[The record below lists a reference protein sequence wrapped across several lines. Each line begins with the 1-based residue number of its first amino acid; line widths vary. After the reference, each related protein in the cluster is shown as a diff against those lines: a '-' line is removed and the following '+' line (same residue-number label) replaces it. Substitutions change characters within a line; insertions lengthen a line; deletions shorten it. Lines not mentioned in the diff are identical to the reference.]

1 MHCVWRS
8 ICIPECVR
16 LNQSSFVYLTLKKT
30 CGHQT
35 TIYINPPNPPHCSI
49 FVAHLTSGWKSLIDL
64 RFHASTSTVSPLDC
78 TLVHTW
84 PHPGTSTWRWH
95 LVSGGCGTCVWH
107 LLVELACGTCLW
119 YLLVCQNCGTWH
131 HHHLVVAPGRG
142 PLLNWRSSW
151 CLQLPPGTKLPP
163 DRRSTPRWWSR
174 TPLTPPI
181 NSSDLISR

>member
-1 MHCVWRS
+1 MDTKQQSTS
-8 ICIPECVR
+8 IQPTP
-16 LNQSSFVYLTLKKT
+16 LTALSSLHISHLDGSHSLTSDFMPQLQRCRPLIAPWSTPDLTLAPAPGGGIWSQGGV
-30 CGHQT
+30 GH
-35 TIYINPPNPPHCSI
+35 NLWHC
-49 FVAHLTSGWKSLIDL
+49 LWN
-64 RFHASTSTVSPLDC
+64 
-78 TLVHTW
+78 
-84 PHPGTSTWRWH
+84 
-95 LVSGGCGTCVWH
+95 

>member
-1 MHCVWRS
+1 MEKYLYSRMCKTKS
-8 ICIPECVR
+8 KLLCILDV
-16 LNQSSFVYLTLKKT
+16 KKN
-30 CGHQT
+30 CRHQT

-64 RFHASTSTVSPLDC
+64 RFDASTSTVSPLDC

-95 LVSGGCGTCVWH
+95 LVAGG
-107 LLVELACGTCLW
+107 LCLW
-119 YLLVCQNCGTWH
+119 YLLVVLLVCQNCGTWH